1 MIEVRELTK
10 KYGELVAV
18 RDLTFKVEAGRI
30 WGLLGPNAAG
40 KTTTMRI
47 LTGYL
52 PATSGRATVAG
63 FDVFEQPNDVKRSIG
78 YLPEVVPLYLDM
90 TVASYLAFVAE
101 IKQVPKAGRKAAV
114 ARVIESAGL
123 ADVSRRL
130 IKNISRGF
138 KQRVGIAQAMIHDPK
153 VLVLDEPTIGLD
165 PAQIREIRELIRGL
179 RGEHTILLST
189 HILPEVTQ
197 VCDGVVII
205 NQGRLMASG
214 SLDDLAASFEKNDG
228 VLLRLRRGGAE
239 EAALFRGIPGV
250 EKVAVEGDE
259 IRVEWGRGRDLRDD
273 VARLVLDKG
282 LGLKEMRSV
291 GRHRGPLHEDR
302 LGRART
308 MTEHLVPRQ
317 KGVRAYFSSPIAYVV
332 IAGFLLLVG
341 FFFYSLIS
349 WFNAQA
355 MQMAQN
361 PYYAQQININEM
373 VFSPL
378 VPQHDH
384 HPHPRRPAPDHA
396 APGRGEEERHRRA
409 PLHLAP
415 VGRPDRSRQ
424 VPRRPGHA
432 GRSCS
437 G

>member
-18 RDLTFKVEAGRI
+18 RDLTFEVGAGRI

-63 FDVFEQPNDVKRSIG
+63 FDVFDEPDAVKRSIG

-101 IKQVPKAGRKAAV
+101 IKQVPKAKRNAAV
-114 ARVIESAGL
+114 ARVVESAGL
-123 ADVSRRL
+123 KDVSRRL
-130 IKNISRGF
+130 IRNISRGF

-214 SLDDLAASFEKNDG
+214 SLEDLAASFEKKDG
-228 VLLRLRRGGAE
+228 VLVKLRRGGAE
-239 EAALFRGIPGV
+239 EAALFRGLPGV
-250 EKVAVEGDE
+250 ETVAVEGNE
-259 IRVEWGRGRDLRDD
+259 IRIEWGRGRDLRDD
-273 VARLVLDKG
+273 VARLALDRG
-282 LGLKEMRSV
+282 LGLNEMRSV
-291 GRHRGPLHEDR
+291 ASIED
-302 LGRART
+302 LY
-308 MTEHLVPRQ
+308 MKIV
-317 KGVRAYFSSPIAYVV
+317 
-332 IAGFLLLVG
+332 
-341 FFFYSLIS
+341 
-349 WFNAQA
+349 
-355 MQMAQN
+355 
-361 PYYAQQININEM
+361 
-373 VFSPL
+373 
-378 VPQHDH
+378 
-384 HPHPRRPAPDHA
+384 
-396 APGRGEEERHRRA
+396 
-409 PLHLAP
+409 
-415 VGRPDRSRQ
+415 
-424 VPRRPGHA
+424 
-432 GRSCS
+432 S
-437 G
+437 GGLEQ